1 MSGSF
6 APTLRRHPALVHLS
20 LLVVALFWGVTF
32 VAVKYLVERIGPIH
46 VLLLRV
52 GFSSACFVVLLAL
65 TRSSV
70 PSFPASVWR
79 RMALIAFA
87 GVVINNLAITYGQ
100 SYISAALASL
110 IVTSNPIFTTVIS
123 RLLLGEALTRR
134 KLAGIGLAATGF
146 LIVLLFGGSGA
157 KFSVDNMIG
166 VLILVC
172 APFGWAFYTVLAKP
186 LLETYEPHVI
196 AGLTTILG
204 ALMLSPLLVFNLDIA
219 SDIASFGRTEW
230 LAALTMSVL
239 AIFVAY
245 ILWYRGLRGLQ
256 PTQVAVYIYLVPFF
270 GVLSA
275 WLLLGES
282 ITPWLL
288 LGGGT
293 ILAGVIVTNS
303 RRRVRST
310 LFGEFP
316 GETVAAASDG
326 LAEYDARR

>member
-1 MSGSF
+1 M
-6 APTLRRHPALVHLS
+6 
-20 LLVVALFWGVTF
+20 
-32 VAVKYLVERIGPIH
+32 
-46 VLLLRV
+46 
-52 GFSSACFVVLLAL
+52 
-65 TRSSV
+65 
-70 PSFPASVWR
+70 
-79 RMALIAFA
+79 
-87 GVVINNLAITYGQ
+87 
-100 SYISAALASL
+100 
-110 IVTSNPIFTTVIS
+110 
-123 RLLLGEALTRR
+123 TRR

-310 LFGEFP
+310 SFGEFP
-316 GETVAAASDG
+316 GETAAAASDG

>member
-1 MSGSF
+1 MSGGLAS
-6 APTLRRHPALVHLS
+6 ALRRHPALIHLS
-20 LLVVALFWGVTF
+20 LLLVALFWGVTF
-32 VAVKYLVERIGPIH
+32 VAVKYLVTRIGPVH

-52 GFSSACFVVLLAL
+52 GFSSACFAVLLAL
-65 TRSSV
+65 TRRSI

-87 GVVINNLAITYGQ
+87 GVVVNNLAIAYGQ

-123 RLLLGEALTRR
+123 RLLLGEEFTRR
-134 KLAGIGLAATGF
+134 KMAGIGLAAVGF

-157 KFSVDNMIG
+157 KFSVDNAIG

-186 LLETYEPHVI
+186 LLAEYEPHVI

-204 ALMLSPLLVFNLDIA
+204 ALMLSPLLLFNLDIVH
-219 SDIASFGRTEW
+219 DIAGFDGREW

-256 PTQVAVYIYLVPFF
+256 PTQVAVYIYMVPFF

-282 ITPWLL
+282 ITPWLI

-293 ILAGVIVTNS
+293 ILTGVIVTNS
-303 RRRVRST
+303 RRRARSS
-310 LFGEFP
+310 P
-316 GETVAAASDG
+316 
-326 LAEYDARR
+326 LA

>member
-1 MSGSF
+1 MSGGF
-6 APTLRRHPALVHLS
+6 ASTLRRHPALVHLS
-20 LLVVALFWGVTF
+20 LLLVALFWGVTF

-52 GFSSACFVVLLAL
+52 GFSSACFVVLLVL

-87 GVVINNLAITYGQ
+87 GVVVNNLAITYGQ

-110 IVTSNPIFTTVIS
+110 IVTSNPIFTTIFS
-123 RLLLGEALTRR
+123 RVLLAEPLTRR
-134 KLAGIGLAATGF
+134 KLSGIALAAAGF
-146 LIVLLFGGSGA
+146 LIVLLYGGSGA
-157 KFSVDNMIG
+157 KFSVDNAIG
-166 VLILVC
+166 VLILIC
-172 APFGWAFYTVLAKP
+172 APFGWAIYTVLSKP
-186 LLETYEPHVI
+186 LLEEYEPHVV

-204 ALMLSPLLVFNLDIA
+204 ALMLSPLLLFNRDVA
-219 SDIASFGRTEW
+219 GDVAAFGWREW

-245 ILWYRGLRGLQ
+245 ILWYRGLRRLQ
-256 PTQVAVYIYLVPFF
+256 PTQVAVYIYMVPFF

-293 ILAGVIVTNS
+293 ILTGVIVTNS
-303 RRRVRST
+303 GRRIRAEPLDGVVDEPA
-310 LFGEFP
+310 L
-316 GETVAAASDG
+316 AASG
-326 LAEYDARR
+326 RRAGD

>member
-1 MSGSF
+1 
-6 APTLRRHPALVHLS
+6 
-20 LLVVALFWGVTF
+20 
-32 VAVKYLVERIGPIH
+32 
-46 VLLLRV
+46 
-52 GFSSACFVVLLAL
+52 
-65 TRSSV
+65 
-70 PSFPASVWR
+70 
-79 RMALIAFA
+79 
-87 GVVINNLAITYGQ
+87 
-100 SYISAALASL
+100 
-110 IVTSNPIFTTVIS
+110 
-123 RLLLGEALTRR
+123 
-134 KLAGIGLAATGF
+134 
-146 LIVLLFGGSGA
+146 
-157 KFSVDNMIG
+157 
-166 VLILVC
+166 
-172 APFGWAFYTVLAKP
+172 
-186 LLETYEPHVI
+186 
-196 AGLTTILG
+196 
-204 ALMLSPLLVFNLDIA
+204 MLSPLLVFNLDIA

-310 LFGEFP
+310 SFGEFP
-316 GETVAAASDG
+316 GETAAAASDG